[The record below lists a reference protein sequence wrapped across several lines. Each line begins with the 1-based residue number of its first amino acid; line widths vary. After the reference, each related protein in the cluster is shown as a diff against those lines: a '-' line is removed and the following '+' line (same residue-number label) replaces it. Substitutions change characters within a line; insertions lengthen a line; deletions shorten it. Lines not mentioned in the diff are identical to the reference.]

1 MSSTQ
6 RLPSRHCGPTK
17 RPRHRRGA
25 ALALGAL
32 TATLFPVVA
41 HSTVAEARGAV
52 LPAVFTMG
60 QDGPEALNTAV
71 LRLPLVTLGGPGQVS
86 PAFSGGGCTSN
97 ATCNNLVIRDSRTDY
112 IQRNADHFL
121 HGATTYSWMAPTQP
135 TEDGFNYDFGDTLTN
150 VTSDGDSICIVKN
163 IHGSDQAASNP
174 ISYWPT
180 GHRST
185 GNSGTERLGV
195 SAGSASYQ
203 ATFNVSEGYLDGNIW
218 GSDQTPPHF
227 AGSWGYADA
236 TQDQAPSVCNLRGA
250 SMESG
255 IAFRT
260 SQASAHPRLGFSTV
274 IYYQQN
280 A

>member
-1 MSSTQ
+1 MVRWMRIRSCNSAQ
-6 RLPSRHCGPTK
+6 WF
-17 RPRHRRGA
+17 RHRAPLVIGA
-25 ALALGAL
+25 TLGLVL
-32 TATLFPVVA
+32 TAAVPGQLR
-41 HSTVAEARGAV
+41 VAEARGTV

-71 LRLPLVTLGGPGQVS
+71 LRLPLVDLGGPGQVS
-86 PAFSGGGCTSN
+86 PAYSNGGCTSN
-97 ATCNNLVIRDSRTDY
+97 ATCNNLEIHGSRTYY
-112 IQRNADHFL
+112 IQRNGDHFL
-121 HGATTYSWMAPTQP
+121 HGATTYSWMVPSRPVA
-135 TEDGFNYDFGDTLTN
+135 DGFNYDFGDTLTN

-163 IHGSDQAASNP
+163 LHGSDQAASNP

-185 GNSGTERLGV
+185 GSSGTEQLGV
-195 SAGSASYQ
+195 SAGGASYQ
-203 ATFNVSEGYLDGNIW
+203 ATFNVSEGYLDGDIW
-218 GSDQTPPHF
+218 GSDRTAPHF

-236 TQDQAPSVCNLRGA
+236 TEHQAPSVCNLRGA

-260 SQASAHPRLGFSTV
+260 SQASPHPRVGFGTV
-274 IYYQQN
+274 IYFQQN